1 MKTLG
6 ELAPD
11 ELSKVAEIPAMA
23 VRVLWV
29 DDFYDGPLSGIAE
42 WGGRRFRFDM
52 TDRSALGQED
62 GPRRYWLITLSPEQL
77 KEEERWQNLFCTHVW
92 TGFDYSGRP
101 ENRAPASEHSKFYE
115 LYAARTVPDYSGNEV
130 VGWFQLW
137 AE

>member
-6 ELAPD
+6 ELTPGASS
-11 ELSKVAEIPAMA
+11 EVAELPAAA

-42 WGGRRFRFDM
+42 WEGRRFRFEM
-52 TDRSALGQED
+52 TDRSVLGQDD
-62 GPRRYWLITLSPEQL
+62 GPRRYWLIALSPEQL
-77 KEEERWQNLFCTHVW
+77 KEEERWQDLFCTHVW

-115 LYAARTVPDYSGNEV
+115 SYAARAAPNYSGNEV
-130 VGWFQLW
+130 VGWFQLG

>member
-11 ELSKVAEIPAMA
+11 ELSAVAGVPAAA

-42 WGGRRFRFDM
+42 WEGRRFRFEM
-52 TDRSALGQED
+52 TDRSTLGRED
-62 GPRRYWLITLSPEQL
+62 GPRRYWLIALSPGQL
-77 KEEERWQNLFCTHVW
+77 KEEERWQDLFCTHVW

-115 LYAARTVPDYSGNEV
+115 AYAARAVPDYSGNEV
-130 VGWFQLW
+130 AGWFELG